1 MMEGS
6 LMKPVRRGHRSSSSA
21 SQTIKIVE
29 SLPAL
34 TVNPWPD
41 GAVEQAKA
49 LHQSLSI
56 GDRDWHRL
64 KSNADRR
71 GAELLA
77 AALTQLLQHGE
88 RGDVEAL
95 TEQALGWIRR
105 ELKDPGC
112 PHH

>member
-1 MMEGS
+1 
-6 LMKPVRRGHRSSSSA
+6 MKPVRRGHRSSSSA
-21 SQTIKIVE
+21 SQTRKVVE
-29 SLPAL
+29 SVPAL

-41 GAVEQAKA
+41 SAVEQAKA

-77 AALTQLLQHGE
+77 AALTQLLQRGE

>member
-1 MMEGS
+1 
-6 LMKPVRRGHRSSSSA
+6 MKSVRLGHRRYA
-21 SQTIKIVE
+21 SPIQTRKSFSQV
-29 SLPAL
+29 SAL
-34 TVNPWPD
+34 TVNLWPD
-41 GAVEQAKA
+41 GAVDQAKA

-56 GDRDWHRL
+56 GERDWHRL

-77 AALTQLLQHGE
+77 AAITQLLQNGE

-112 PHH
+112 PHR

>member
-1 MMEGS
+1 MEAQAG
-6 LMKPVRRGHRSSSSA
+6 G
-21 SQTIKIVE
+21 E
-29 SLPAL
+29 
-34 TVNPWPD
+34 

-64 KSNADRR
+64 KSNPDRR

-77 AALTQLLQHGE
+77 AALTQLLQTGD

-105 ELKDPGC
+105 ELKDTGR
-112 PHH
+112 PHRQQPRQLFERCVVHR